1 VLSVVVTSGVVVA
14 KAVVEVVKAVV
25 EVVKAVVVIS
35 KDNFTVEAVVAVVDS
50 SIIDVVIV
58 ISWELNDD
66 VSCPQVEVTSNFF
79 SSEQVK

>member
-1 VLSVVVTSGVVVA
+1 VLSVVVTSGVVV
-14 KAVVEVVKAVV
+14 VKTVV

-35 KDNFTVEAVVAVVDS
+35 KDNFAVEAVVAVVDS
-50 SIIDVVIV
+50 SVIDAVVV

-66 VSCPQVEVTSNFF
+66 VSFPQVEVISNFF